1 MNDLSAWLRSR
12 SKPVRGYLALTVGL
26 GELAGLLLLAQTAL
40 LVQIGNGVIF
50 NHETLASLAP
60 NFLLL
65 ITTILV
71 RAVVAWGS
79 RRSGYACSG
88 AVKHTLRGELVR
100 HIAAVGPVNLAGEHA
115 GETANT
121 VVDAVEAL
129 DGYYARYLPQRAIA
143 SLLPLTVLAVVFPLD
158 WISGITLLV
167 TAVFIPILM
176 ILIGEDAHERNQR
189 LWGTLARMSARF
201 LDTLQG
207 ITTLKIF
214 GAARREAAIISE
226 ISEEYRTSTMSV
238 MRIAFVSALMLELIS
253 TVSIAIVAIASG
265 LRMLA
270 GHMAFAPGYF
280 ILLVAPE
287 YFLTLR
293 NLGTYYHSRMEAV
306 SAAEHI
312 TRVLGLPTAG
322 AAAEAAGVAA
332 GTAPIPA
339 GRADERDVDAF
350 GSPPASGSRS
360 AEEAAGTQ
368 ATDEMAVFAFV
379 NTGFRYGSD
388 REQVLEDIDL
398 RVQAGEHVALLG
410 RSGAGKSTMINLL
423 LGFVAPS
430 SGQVEL
436 FGRGRGPA
444 EQSGLLERISWLPQ
458 RPTIFH
464 GTVAENIA
472 LGRRDA
478 TREEI
483 EQAAELAYA
492 HEFIRRLPRGYE
504 TPLGERGRGLS
515 GGQIQRIALA
525 RLFLRDAELVLLD
538 EPTAHLDR
546 ASEEMVRTSIE
557 RLAEGRT
564 LLPVTHRVSSVE
576 SVPRIV
582 VLRGGRIAEEGSHDQ
597 LSRRGGYYRELVEN
611 ASEEEIE

>member
-12 SKPVRGYLALTVGL
+12 STPVRGFLALTVGL

-40 LVQIGNGVIF
+40 LVRIGNGVIF

-60 NFLLL
+60 NFWLL
-65 ITTILV
+65 IVTILV

-79 RRSGYACSG
+79 RRSGYAYSG
-88 AVKHTLRGELVR
+88 AVKHTLREELVR
-100 HIAAVGPVNLAGEHA
+100 HIAAVGPIHLAGEHA

-167 TAVFIPILM
+167 TAIFIPILM

-214 GAARREAAIISE
+214 GAARREAAIIEE

-312 TRVLGLPTAG
+312 TRLLALPTAS
-322 AAAEAAGVAA
+322 AATVRPAEAAAGTVAA
-332 GTAPIPA
+332 VEVGARAVPRPETARQAEPA
-339 GRADERDVDAF
+339 LSVV
-350 GSPPASGSRS
+350 PA
-360 AEEAAGTQ
+360 
-368 ATDEMAVFAFV
+368 FAFL
-379 NTGFRYGSD
+379 NTGFRYGPD
-388 REQVLEDIDL
+388 RGRVLEGFDL
-398 RVQAGEHVALLG
+398 QVQSGEHLALLG
-410 RSGAGKSTMINLL
+410 QSGAGKSTIINLL

-430 SGQVEL
+430 SGSVEL
-436 FGRGRGPA
+436 FGRERGADEQPA
-444 EQSGLLERISWLPQ
+444 LLERISWLPQ

-472 LGRRDA
+472 LGRA
-478 TREEI
+478 GCSREEI
-483 EQAAELAYA
+483 EHAAELAYA
-492 HEFIRRLPRGYE
+492 HEFIRRLPREYE

-546 ASEEMVRTSIE
+546 ASEEMVRASIE

-564 LLPVTHRVSSVE
+564 LLLVTHRVSSVE
-576 SVPRIV
+576 ALPRIV
-582 VLRGGRIAEEGSHDQ
+582 VLRNGRIAEEGSHQ
-597 LSRRGGYYRELVEN
+597 ELLRRGGHYLELIEN
-611 ASEEEIE
+611 ASEEELE